1 MFLHI
6 HRTIYTLVIKRNI
19 EKIKKY
25 LLTLKIKFMKNIIL
39 ALALLF
45 TISTVFTGCRE
56 EKSTGDKIEEVVDD
70 VGDGLEDAAD
80 EVEDEL

>member
-1 MFLHI
+1 M
-6 HRTIYTLVIKRNI
+6 
-19 EKIKKY
+19 KK
-25 LLTLKIKFMKNIIL
+25 IIL

-56 EKSTGDKIEEVVDD
+56 EKSTGEKIEESVEE
-70 VGDGLEDAAD
+70 VGDAVEDAAD